1 MGWAFMERSV
11 CFSVDF
17 LHENADDGGDD
28 EDEVEEVPGGREV
41 VVPQPDNLHSRLWN
55 ICIYKYV

>member
-1 MGWAFMERSV
+1 MKQSACYSV
-11 CFSVDF
+11 NF

-55 ICIYKYV
+55 IKVCVG